1 MAIEVVIPRALHPFA
16 NGSGTL
22 VLDDDVGTVADAMSV
37 IGRRWPGILDRVMT
51 EQRQVREHVN
61 VFVGVDNIRWSDG
74 LATPVDD
81 GDTIT
86 IVAAVS
92 GG

>member
-1 MAIEVVIPRALHPFA
+1 MAVSVILPRALYPFA
-16 NGSGTL
+16 RGSSTL
-22 VLDDDVGTVADAMSV
+22 VVEDHGTSVADTLAAV
-37 IGRRWPGILDRVMT
+37 GKRWPGVLDRVMT
-51 EQRQVREHVN
+51 EQGAVREHVN
-61 VFVGVDNIRWSDG
+61 IFVGEESIRFIDG

-81 GDTIT
+81 GDTIM

>member
-1 MAIEVVIPRALHPFA
+1 MSIAVVLPRALYPYA
-16 NGSGTL
+16 RGSSTL
-22 VLDDDVGTVADAMSV
+22 VIDDPCNTVQDALSVVGESLTKK
-37 IGRRWPGILDRVMT
+37 LDRVMT
-51 EQRQVREHVN
+51 EQGAVREHVN
-61 VFVGVDNIRWSDG
+61 VFVGEDSIRFADG

-81 GDTIT
+81 GDTIM

>member
-1 MAIEVVIPRALHPFA
+1 MAIEVVIPRALYPFTQ
-16 NGSGTL
+16 GTGTL
-22 VLDDDVGTVADAMSV
+22 VLADRYATVADAMSA
-37 IGRRWPGILDRVMT
+37 IGERWPGVLDRVMT
-51 EQRQVREHVN
+51 EQREVREHVN
-61 VFVGVDNIRWSDG
+61 IFVGEANIRWANG

-81 GDTIT
+81 GDTIM